1 MLMKKQGSVGNSG
14 MTLCALLLGAA
25 SAHAQFNVLYSFGG
39 EGDGLNPMGALT
51 ISGATLYGT
60 TVAGGTGGNG
70 NNGTVFQINTNGA
83 GYNRMYQFM
92 GWNNYDGS
100 QPMRAMTLDNG
111 TLYGGTTAG
120 GYPDKGTVFKI
131 DTNGTY
137 GVLHGFGVGNTRGN
151 MPYGALAISGST
163 LFGTTYQS
171 DGVNNGLV
179 FKMGTDGN
187 DFNLLHEFSWSAQ
200 ADGVA
205 PGALTLA
212 GSTLY
217 GMAAYG
223 GANNK
228 GDVFK
233 LNTDGSGFSVLH
245 SFTSSDGTCPML
257 NALTLSGSTLYGLAY
272 TGGNNN
278 KGTVFKLDTD
288 GTGFSVLHT
297 FAGGETDGNS
307 PNGALTLVGS
317 TLFGTTISG
326 GTNDAGTVFQLNTE
340 GTDFQLLHSF
350 AGGTEDG
357 ATPYDG
363 LVYADGALYGTT
375 YAGGANNG
383 GVVYSLGVSVVPE
396 PVSGM
401 LVLAGL
407 GVMTLVRRRRHSSR
421 P

>member
-1 MLMKKQGSVGNSG
+1 
-14 MTLCALLLGAA
+14 
-25 SAHAQFNVLYSFGG
+25 
-39 EGDGLNPMGALT
+39 
-51 ISGATLYGT
+51 
-60 TVAGGTGGNG
+60 
-70 NNGTVFQINTNGA
+70 
-83 GYNRMYQFM
+83 
-92 GWNNYDGS
+92 
-100 QPMRAMTLDNG
+100 
-111 TLYGGTTAG
+111 
-120 GYPDKGTVFKI
+120 
-131 DTNGTY
+131 
-137 GVLHGFGVGNTRGN
+137 
-151 MPYGALAISGST
+151 
-163 LFGTTYQS
+163 
-171 DGVNNGLV
+171 
-179 FKMGTDGN
+179 
-187 DFNLLHEFSWSAQ
+187 
-200 ADGVA
+200 
-205 PGALTLA
+205 
-212 GSTLY
+212 
-217 GMAAYG
+217 
-223 GANNK
+223 
-228 GDVFK
+228 
-233 LNTDGSGFSVLH
+233 
-245 SFTSSDGTCPML
+245 ML

-297 FAGGETDGNS
+297 FAGGETDGNY

-326 GTNDAGTVFQLNTE
+326 GTNDAGTVFQLNTD

-375 YAGGANNG
+375 YAGGANDG